1 MVDQNKCIIIQNLKL
16 VLIEKNNQL
25 LLIQDQ
31 ILWLFLATIVRVVI
45 VEVMKILALRLKI
58 REVLIFKLNVLIKYF
73 TETEEFVNL

>member
-45 VEVMKILALRLKI
+45 VEVMKILALRLII
-58 REVLIFKLNVLIKYF
+58 REVLIFKLNVPIKYF